1 MGDLTK
7 RALSQ
12 ALGELLEEKPLDK
25 ITISSITD
33 RCGLTRNTFY
43 YHFEDIYDLLRWE
56 FERQSDKIMKEIEA
70 DCSAE
75 SFLNGLNYL
84 YSRKKA
90 IYHIYNSISR
100 SSLEKYI
107 RDIAKKY
114 AGAIV
119 DRLLGSP
126 AANTDARAIV
136 ADFYTNAFVGS
147 IEQWLDYR
155 MSTSPE
161 VMSILCEEMLTGTIE
176 SAAKSARKVILD
188 PRIRPGM

>member
-70 DCSAE
+70 DCSSE

-147 IEQWLDYR
+147 IEQWLDDR

>member
-84 YSRKKA
+84 YSRK
-90 IYHIYNSISR
+90 
-100 SSLEKYI
+100 
-107 RDIAKKY
+107 
-114 AGAIV
+114 
-119 DRLLGSP
+119 
-126 AANTDARAIV
+126 
-136 ADFYTNAFVGS
+136 
-147 IEQWLDYR
+147 
-155 MSTSPE
+155 
-161 VMSILCEEMLTGTIE
+161 
-176 SAAKSARKVILD
+176 
-188 PRIRPGM
+188 